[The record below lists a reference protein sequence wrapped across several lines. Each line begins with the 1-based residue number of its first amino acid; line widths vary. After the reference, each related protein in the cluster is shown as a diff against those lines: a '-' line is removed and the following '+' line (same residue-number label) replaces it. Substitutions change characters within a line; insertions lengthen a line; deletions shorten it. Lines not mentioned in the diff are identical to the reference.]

1 MAENRPRVGP
11 FRIGVVT
18 CAAAKLRDY
27 FPTVAEPNLVPTEL
41 PFTPDDQILV
51 DELRRH
57 GHEVRP
63 VLWGCEIAAL
73 VGSVDRLLTRSPW
86 DYMDTVALRQ
96 RFLHWI
102 AELDQAGL
110 PVDNHPQLMAWLTDK
125 TYLKDLEAVG
135 VPIVPTRLVLRG
147 EAVQLADVF
156 AAEGP
161 LIVKPSVSAAGVG
174 LVHLPSWAAA
184 ETFQA
189 EFAKQASRQGF
200 LIQPFLPQIQTA
212 GEWSLIYLG
221 GMYSHAVHKL
231 PAERQILVHAE
242 QGGSLKFTTPP
253 AEVRA
258 AGDHVIAHL
267 AAAFARRHDHEVPF
281 PPLYLRM
288 DLIESPTGPLLSEC
302 EGVEPELFF
311 RACPGSERHFRELL
325 EQRGPGA
332 TRLPL

>member
-1 MAENRPRVGP
+1 MMAENRPRVGP

-125 TYLKDLEAVG
+125 TY
-135 VPIVPTRLVLRG
+135 
-147 EAVQLADVF
+147 
-156 AAEGP
+156 
-161 LIVKPSVSAAGVG
+161 
-174 LVHLPSWAAA
+174 
-184 ETFQA
+184 
-189 EFAKQASRQGF
+189 
-200 LIQPFLPQIQTA
+200 
-212 GEWSLIYLG
+212 
-221 GMYSHAVHKL
+221 
-231 PAERQILVHAE
+231 
-242 QGGSLKFTTPP
+242 
-253 AEVRA
+253 
-258 AGDHVIAHL
+258 
-267 AAAFARRHDHEVPF
+267 
-281 PPLYLRM
+281 
-288 DLIESPTGPLLSEC
+288 
-302 EGVEPELFF
+302 
-311 RACPGSERHFRELL
+311 
-325 EQRGPGA
+325 
-332 TRLPL
+332 